1 MSQMPLPHDP
11 VDDVL
16 SDYFKSAM
24 PKAWPAAPRT
34 AEPSITISARSSA
47 SGNRARFTLAASV
60 AIALGLGLYFA
71 NGPQPAAR
79 PAPGKP
85 ALLPD
90 GSAKMP
96 KEFEKP
102 KEPMLN

>member
-1 MSQMPLPHDP
+1 MSQPTLPHDP
-11 VDDVL
+11 VDAAL

-34 AEPSITISARSSA
+34 AEPAGSVASRSAT
-47 SGNRARFTLAASV
+47 GTRARFTLAASV
-60 AIALGLGLYFA
+60 ALALGAGLWLSG
-71 NGPQPAAR
+71 GPQPATR
-79 PAPGKP
+79 PVPAKP

-90 GSAKMP
+90 ASAKMP
-96 KEFEKP
+96 KEFEKL